1 MSIFRFQNSAM
12 PKPYKKHFEISE
24 RKILLRFF
32 DVVFVVGFLFLV
44 HAFTDLKYFAELCK
58 NYYWIA
64 ILAIYLNLLG
74 TVFEMYNLVVV
85 SFANKITKGLLLT
98 SFFTTLFF
106 IFTPIVTPSFPKK
119 RVELFL
125 LFLVVLVA
133 LTVWRLLYIYLLAS
147 KRFYKPIVLVC
158 RSKDFNKLSKELIIN
173 DPHIRVVKFIDVD
186 FNNQNSIHS
195 EYQLDLNTIDGFLT
209 SNFVSEIVVAN
220 DSKNTSIEIYN
231 KLLEVSEN
239 GIPITQYED
248 VYEDLTSR
256 IPLHL
261 KDKSLYKFFPFSK
274 KQNQLYLIIVRIVDV
289 VVSIIGLSVL
299 LLILPII
306 LLFNL
311 IWNKGPLLFHQER
324 IGRKEA
330 PFKIFK
336 LRTMIV
342 NAEKNGAVFATVN
355 DNRITPFGKL
365 LRKTRIDEFPQFINV
380 LKGEMSIIGPR
391 PERKV
396 FVDQIAN
403 EIPLYHTRHIV
414 KPGLTGWAQINYP
427 YGETLE
433 DSLMK
438 LEYDLYYIKH
448 RNIFLDINI
457 AVKTFGT
464 ILYMKGQ

>member
-1 MSIFRFQNSAM
+1 MSIFRFQNHVM
-12 PKPYKKHFEISE
+12 TKPYKKHFEISE

-32 DVVFVVGFLFLV
+32 DVVFVVGFLFLL
-44 HAFTDLKYFAELCK
+44 HAFTDLKYFADLCE

-64 ILAIYLNLLG
+64 VLGIYLNLLG
-74 TVFEMYNLVVV
+74 TVFEMYNLVIV

-106 IFTPIVTPSFPKK
+106 IFTPIVTPSFPEK

-125 LFLVVLVA
+125 LFLVILLA

-158 RSKDFNKLSKELIIN
+158 RSKYFNKLSKELTIN
-173 DPHIRVVKFIDVD
+173 DPHIRVVKFIAVD
-186 FNNQNSIHS
+186 FNNLNSVISEQQLSLDDIHS
-195 EYQLDLNTIDGFLT
+195 FLRA
-209 SNFVSEIVVAN
+209 NFVSEIVVAD
-220 DSKNTSIEIYN
+220 DSKNTSIDIYN

-248 VYEDLTSR
+248 VYEDLTNR
-256 IPLHL
+256 IPLRL

-274 KQNQLYLIIVRIVDV
+274 KQNKLYLILVRIIDV

-299 LLILPII
+299 FVITPFILV
-306 LLFNL
+306 FNL

-324 IGRKEA
+324 IGRKEK
-330 PFKIFK
+330 PFQIYK

-342 NAEKNGAVFATVN
+342 NAEKNGAVFATLN
-355 DNRITPFGKL
+355 DCRITPFGKL

>member
-1 MSIFRFQNSAM
+1 MT
-12 PKPYKKHFEISE
+12 KPFKKHFEISE

-32 DVVFVVGFLFLV
+32 DVVFVVGFLFLL
-44 HAFTDLKYFAELCK
+44 HAFTDLKYFAELCE

-74 TVFEMYNLVVV
+74 TVFEMYNLVIV

-106 IFTPIVTPSFPKK
+106 IFTPIVTPSFPNK

-125 LFLVVLVA
+125 LFLVILFA
-133 LTVWRLLYIYLLAS
+133 LTVWRLLYIYFLAS

-158 RSKDFNKLSKELIIN
+158 RSKDFNKLSTGLIIN
-173 DPHIRVVKFIDVD
+173 DPHIKIVKFIDVD
-186 FNNQNSIHS
+186 FNNYDS
-195 EYQLDLNTIDGFLT
+195 QLAENQLKFIEIDSFLN
-209 SNFVSEIVVAN
+209 SNFISEIVVAN
-220 DSKNTSIEIYN
+220 YSKKTSIEIYN

-239 GIPITQYED
+239 GIPITQYDD

-274 KQNQLYLIIVRIVDV
+274 KQNKLYLILVRIIDV

-299 LLILPII
+299 FVIIPLIF
-306 LLFNL
+306 LFNL
-311 IWNKGPLLFHQER
+311 IWNKGPLLFLQER
-324 IGRKEA
+324 IGRKEV
-330 PFKIFK
+330 PFQIYK

-342 NAEKNGAVFATVN
+342 NAEKNGAVFATLN
-355 DNRITPFGKL
+355 DCRITPFGKL

-380 LKGEMSIIGPR
+380 LKGDMSIIGPR

-403 EIPLYHTRHIV
+403 KIPLYHTRHIV

-427 YGETLE
+427 YGETLD

>member
-1 MSIFRFQNSAM
+1 M
-12 PKPYKKHFEISE
+12 
-24 RKILLRFF
+24 
-32 DVVFVVGFLFLV
+32 
-44 HAFTDLKYFAELCK
+44 
-58 NYYWIA
+58 
-64 ILAIYLNLLG
+64 
-74 TVFEMYNLVVV
+74 
-85 SFANKITKGLLLT
+85 
-98 SFFTTLFF
+98 
-106 IFTPIVTPSFPKK
+106 
-119 RVELFL
+119 
-125 LFLVVLVA
+125 
-133 LTVWRLLYIYLLAS
+133 
-147 KRFYKPIVLVC
+147 
-158 RSKDFNKLSKELIIN
+158 
-173 DPHIRVVKFIDVD
+173 KFIDVD

-274 KQNQLYLIIVRIVDV
+274 KQNPLYLIIVRIVDV

-396 FVDQIAN
+396 FVDKIAN

-427 YGETLE
+427 YGETSG

>member
-1 MSIFRFQNSAM
+1 MS
-12 PKPYKKHFEISE
+12 KPYKKHFEISE

-32 DVVFVVGFLFLV
+32 DVLFVVGFLFLL
-44 HAFTDLKYFAELCK
+44 HALTDLKYFADLCV

-64 ILAIYLNLLG
+64 ILALYLNLLG
-74 TVFEMYNLVVV
+74 TVFEMYNLVIV

-106 IFTPIVTPSFPKK
+106 IFTPIITPFFPEK

-125 LFLVVLVA
+125 LFLVILFA

-173 DPHIRVVKFIDVD
+173 DPHIKVVKFIDDD
-186 FNNQNSIHS
+186 FTNQNSS
-195 EYQLDLNTIDGFLT
+195 LSQYQLNLNEIDSFLT
-209 SNFVSEIVVAN
+209 TNFISEIVVADN
-220 DSKNTSIEIYN
+220 SKNTSIEIYN
-231 KLLEVSEN
+231 KLLEVAEN

-261 KDKSLYKFFPFSK
+261 KDKSLYKFFPFTK
-274 KQNQLYLIIVRIVDV
+274 KQNKLYLIIVRIVDV
-289 VVSIIGLSVL
+289 VASIIGLSVL
-299 LLILPII
+299 FVIMPFIWV
-306 LLFNL
+306 FNL

-324 IGRKEA
+324 IGRKEV
-330 PFKIFK
+330 PFKIYK

-342 NAEKNGAVFATVN
+342 NAEKNGAVFASLN
-355 DNRITPFGKL
+355 DSRITPFGKL

-380 LKGEMSIIGPR
+380 LHGEMSIIGPR
-391 PERKV
+391 PERKI
-396 FVDQIAN
+396 FVDQIVN

>member
-1 MSIFRFQNSAM
+1 MT
-12 PKPYKKHFEISE
+12 KPYKKHFEISE

-32 DVVFVVGFLFLV
+32 DVLFVVAFLFLV
-44 HAFTDLKYFAELCK
+44 HAFTDLRYFAELCS

-64 ILAIYLNLLG
+64 VLGLYLTLLG
-74 TVFEMYNLVVV
+74 TVFEMYNLVIV
-85 SFANKITKGLLLT
+85 SFAGKITKGLLLT

-125 LFLVVLVA
+125 LFLVVLFA
-133 LTVWRLLYIYLLAS
+133 LTIWRLLYIYLLAS

-158 RSKDFNKLSKELIIN
+158 RSKDFNKLAKGLIIN
-173 DPHIRVVKFIDVD
+173 DPHVKIVKFVDVD
-186 FNNQNSIHS
+186 FNNQNSEIH
-195 EYQLDLNTIDGFLT
+195 EHQLVFNNIDDFLLA
-209 SNFVSEIVVAN
+209 NFISEIVVAN
-220 DSKNTSIEIYN
+220 YSKNTSIEIYN

-248 VYEDLTSR
+248 VYEELTSR

-274 KQNQLYLIIVRIVDV
+274 KKNVLYLIMVRIIDV
-289 VVSIIGLSVL
+289 IVSLIGLSVL
-299 LLILPII
+299 FVISPFI

-311 IWNKGPLLFHQER
+311 IWNKGPFLFNQER
-324 IGRKEA
+324 IGKNEVQ
-330 PFKIFK
+330 FKIYK
-336 LRTMIV
+336 LRTMII
-342 NAEKNGAVFATVN
+342 NAEKNGAVFATFN
-355 DNRITPFGKL
+355 DDRITPFGKL

-380 LKGEMSIIGPR
+380 LKGQMSIIGPR

-396 FVDQIAN
+396 FVDQIAS

>member
-1 MSIFRFQNSAM
+1 MT
-12 PKPYKKHFEISE
+12 KPYKKHFKISE

-32 DVVFVVGFLFLV
+32 DVFFVVFFLYLV
-44 HAFTDLKYFAELCK
+44 NTFTNLKYFAELSL
-58 NYYWIA
+58 NYYWIGV
-64 ILAIYLNLLG
+64 LVIYLTLLG
-74 TVFEMYNLVVV
+74 TVFEMYNLVIV

-119 RVELFL
+119 RIELFL
-125 LFLVVLVA
+125 LFLVIVFA
-133 LTVWRLLYIYLLAS
+133 LTVWRLFYIYLLAS

-158 RSKDFNKLSKELIIN
+158 RSKDFDKLSKELIIN

-186 FNNQNSIHS
+186 FNNQSRLEP
-195 EYQLDLNTIDGFLT
+195 EYQLHFEEIEGFLT
-209 SNFVSEIVVAN
+209 SHFISEIVVAN
-220 DSKNTSIEIYN
+220 GSKNTSIEIYN

-248 VYEDLTSR
+248 VYEELTSR

-261 KDKSLYKFFPFSK
+261 KDKSLYTFFPFSK
-274 KQNQLYLIIVRIVDV
+274 KQNSLYLIVVRIVDV
-289 VVSIIGLSVL
+289 LVSIIGLSVL
-299 LLILPII
+299 LFMSPFI
-306 LLFNL
+306 LLLNL

-324 IGRKEA
+324 IGRKEV
-330 PFKIFK
+330 PFSIVK

-342 NAEKNGAVFATVN
+342 NAEKNGAVFATLN
-355 DNRITPFGKL
+355 DCRITPFGKL

>member
-1 MSIFRFQNSAM
+1 MT
-12 PKPYKKHFEISE
+12 KPYKKHFEISE
-24 RKILLRFF
+24 RKILLRLF
-32 DVVFVVGFLFLV
+32 DVIFVVGFLFLL
-44 HAFTDLKYFAELCK
+44 HAFTDLKYFAELCE

-64 ILAIYLNLLG
+64 VLGLYLTLLG
-74 TVFEMYNLVVV
+74 TVFEMYNLVIV

-106 IFTPIVTPSFPKK
+106 IFTPIVTPSFPDK

-125 LFLVVLVA
+125 LFLVVLLA
-133 LTVWRLLYIYLLAS
+133 LTTWRIIYIYLLAS

-158 RSKDFNKLSKELIIN
+158 RSKDFNKLAKGLIIN
-173 DPHIRVVKFIDVD
+173 DPHVKIVKFIDVD
-186 FNNQNSIHS
+186 FANPTGEIHVNQLGFH
-195 EYQLDLNTIDGFLT
+195 DIDCFLR
-209 SNFVSEIVVAN
+209 SNFISEIIVAN

-239 GIPITQYED
+239 GIPVTQYED
-248 VYEDLTSR
+248 VYEELTSR

-274 KQNQLYLIIVRIVDV
+274 KKNALYLIAVRVIDV
-289 VVSIIGLSVL
+289 LVSLIGLSVL
-299 LLILPII
+299 LVITPFI

-324 IGRKEA
+324 IGKKEV
-330 PFKIFK
+330 PFEIYK
-336 LRTMIV
+336 LRTMII
-342 NAEKNGAVFATVN
+342 NAEKNGAVFATLN
-355 DNRITPFGKL
+355 DSRITPFGKL

-391 PERKV
+391 PERKI

-427 YGETLE
+427 YGETLD

>member
-1 MSIFRFQNSAM
+1 MT
-12 PKPYKKHFEISE
+12 KPYKKHFEISE
-24 RKILLRFF
+24 RKILLRIF
-32 DVVFVVGFLFLV
+32 DVVFVVGFLFLLHV
-44 HAFTDLKYFAELCK
+44 FTDLKYFADLCK
-58 NYYWIA
+58 NYCWIA
-64 ILAIYLNLLG
+64 VLGLYLTLLG
-74 TVFEMYNLVVV
+74 TVFEMYNLVIV

-106 IFTPIVTPSFPKK
+106 IFTPIVTPSFPNK
-119 RVELFL
+119 RIELFL
-125 LFLVVLVA
+125 LFLVVLLA
-133 LTVWRLLYIYLLAS
+133 LTIWRLLYIFLLAS

-158 RSKDFNKLSKELIIN
+158 RSKDFNKLAKGLIIN
-173 DPHIRVVKFIDVD
+173 DPHIKVVKFIDVD
-186 FNNQNSIHS
+186 YDSQTCVLS
-195 EYQLDLNTIDGFLT
+195 ESQLNLGNIDDFLH
-209 SNFVSEIVVAN
+209 SNFISEIVVAN
-220 DSKNTSIEIYN
+220 YSKNTSIEIYN

-261 KDKSLYKFFPFSK
+261 KDKSLYNFFPFSK
-274 KQNQLYLIIVRIVDV
+274 KKNALYLIVVRVIDIS
-289 VVSIIGLSVL
+289 VSIIGLTVL
-299 LLILPII
+299 FVISPLILF
-306 LLFNL
+306 FNL

-324 IGRKEA
+324 IGKKEV
-330 PFKIFK
+330 PFQIYK
-336 LRTMIV
+336 LRTMII
-342 NAEKNGAVFATVN
+342 NAEKNGAVFATLN
-355 DNRITPFGKL
+355 DSRITPFGKF

>member
-1 MSIFRFQNSAM
+1 MSM

-32 DVVFVVGFLFLV
+32 DVFFVVGFLFLI
-44 HAFTDLKYFAELCK
+44 HTFTDLKYFADLFE
-58 NYYWIA
+58 NYLWIA
-64 ILAIYLNLLG
+64 VLTIYINLLG
-74 TVFEMYNLVVV
+74 TVFEMYQLVVI

-106 IFTPIVTPSFPKK
+106 IFTPIVTPSFPNK

-125 LFLVVLVA
+125 LFLVILLA
-133 LTVWRLLYIYLLAS
+133 LSVWRFLYIYLLAS

-158 RSKDFNKLSKELIIN
+158 RCKDFKKLSKELIIN
-173 DPHIRVVKFIDVD
+173 DPHIKVVRFIDVD
-186 FNNQNSIHS
+186 FTNQNCLLP
-195 EYQLDLNTIDGFLT
+195 EFQLILDDIDSFLT
-209 SNFVSEIVVAN
+209 YNFVSEIVVAN

-231 KLLEVSEN
+231 KLLEVAEN

-274 KQNQLYLIIVRIVDV
+274 KQNRLYLMVVRSVDV

-299 LLILPII
+299 FIITPLI

-311 IWNKGPLLFHQER
+311 IWNKGPLLFYQER
-324 IGRKEA
+324 IGRKEK
-330 PFKIFK
+330 PFQICK

-342 NAEKNGAVFATVN
+342 NAEKNGAVFATIN
-355 DNRITPFGKL
+355 DCRITPFGKL

-427 YGETLE
+427 YGETLD

>member
-1 MSIFRFQNSAM
+1 MT
-12 PKPYKKHFEISE
+12 KPYKKHFEISE
-24 RKILLRFF
+24 RKILLRIF
-32 DVVFVVGFLFLV
+32 DIFFVVMFLFLINT
-44 HAFTDLKYFAELCK
+44 FTDLRYFAELCE

-64 ILAIYLNLLG
+64 VLGLYLTLLG
-74 TVFEMYNLVVV
+74 TVFEMYNLVIV

-119 RVELFL
+119 RIELFL
-125 LFLVVLVA
+125 LFLVVLLA
-133 LTVWRLLYIYLLAS
+133 LTIWRLLYIYLLAS

-173 DPHIRVVKFIDVD
+173 DPHIRIVKFIDVD
-186 FNNQNSIHS
+186 FNNQNSLLS
-195 EYQLDLNTIDGFLT
+195 EFQLNLIEINGFLAT
-209 SNFVSEIVVAN
+209 HFISEIVVAKY
-220 DSKNTSIEIYN
+220 SKKTSIEVYN
-231 KLLEVSEN
+231 KLLEISEN

-274 KQNQLYLIIVRIVDV
+274 KQNQLYLLLVRCIDI
-289 VVSIIGLSVL
+289 VVSIIGLTVL
-299 LLILPII
+299 VAII
-306 LLFNL
+306 PFIFFFNL

-324 IGRKEA
+324 IGRKEV

-342 NAEKNGAVFATVN
+342 NAEKNGAVFATLN
-355 DNRITPFGKL
+355 DSRITPFGKL

>member
-1 MSIFRFQNSAM
+1 MI
-12 PKPYKKHFEISE
+12 KPYKKHFEISE

-32 DVVFVVGFLFLV
+32 DVAFVVGFLFLL
-44 HAFTDLKYFAELCK
+44 HSLTDLKYFADLCL

-64 ILAIYLNLLG
+64 ILAIYINLIG
-74 TVFEMYNLVVV
+74 TVFEMYNLVIV
-85 SFANKITKGLLLT
+85 SFASKITKGLLLT

-106 IFTPIVTPSFPKK
+106 IFTPILTPSFPNK

-125 LFLVVLVA
+125 LFLVILIA

-173 DPHIRVVKFIDVD
+173 DPHIRIVKYIDVD
-186 FNNQNSIHS
+186 FNNQNSLLS
-195 EYQLDLNTIDGFLT
+195 EFQLNLIEINGFLAT
-209 SNFVSEIVVAN
+209 HFISEIVVAN
-220 DSKNTSIEIYN
+220 YSKKTSIEVYN
-231 KLLEVSEN
+231 KLLEISEN

-261 KDKSLYKFFPFSK
+261 KDKSLYRFFPFSK
-274 KQNQLYLIIVRIVDV
+274 KQNQLYLLLVRCIDI
-289 VVSIIGLSVL
+289 VVSIIGLTVL
-299 LLILPII
+299 VAIIPLIFF
-306 LLFNL
+306 FNL

-324 IGRKEA
+324 IGRKEM
-330 PFKIFK
+330 PFNIFK

-355 DNRITPFGKL
+355 DSRITPFGKL

-380 LKGEMSIIGPR
+380 LIGEMSIIGPR

>member
-1 MSIFRFQNSAM
+1 MT
-12 PKPYKKHFEISE
+12 KPYKKHFEISE
-24 RKILLRFF
+24 RKILLRVF
-32 DVVFVVGFLFLV
+32 DVVFVVGFLFLPDL
-44 HAFTDLKYFAELCK
+44 FTDFKYFSELK
-58 NYYWIA
+58 HEFYWIP
-64 ILAIYLNLLG
+64 IIAIYLTLLG

-98 SFFTTLFF
+98 SFFTSLFF
-106 IFTPIVTPSFPKK
+106 LFTPLFTPSFPKK
-119 RVELFL
+119 RLELLL
-125 LFLVVLVA
+125 LFLIISFA
-133 LTVWRLLYIYLLAS
+133 LLCWRLIYIYLLAS
-147 KRFYKPIVLVC
+147 KRFYKPLVLVC
-158 RSKDFNKLSKELIIN
+158 KSRDFNKLSKELIIN
-173 DPHIRVVKFIDVD
+173 DPHIKIVKFIDVD
-186 FNNQNSIHS
+186 MAEQGGEKSK
-195 EYQLDLNTIDGFLT
+195 YQLTLDEIDKFLIE
-209 SNFVSEIVVAN
+209 NYVSEIVVASN
-220 DSKNTSIEIYN
+220 SKNTSIEIYN
-231 KLLEVSEN
+231 KLLVIAEN
-239 GIPITQYED
+239 GIPITQYDEL
-248 VYEDLTSR
+248 YEELTNR

-261 KDKSLYKFFPFSK
+261 KDKKIYTYFPFSK
-274 KQNQLYLIIVRIVDV
+274 RQNMLYLLLVRFVDV
-289 VVSIIGLSVL
+289 VVSIVGLLVL
-299 LLILPII
+299 FAISPII

-311 IWNKGPLLFHQER
+311 LWNKGPLMFTQER
-324 IGRKEA
+324 VGRKE
-330 PFKIFK
+330 KIFSIYK

-342 NAEKNGAVFATVN
+342 NAEVNGAVFATTN
-355 DNRITPFGKL
+355 DSRITPFGKW

-396 FVDQIAN
+396 FVDQIA
-403 EIPLYHTRHIV
+403 EQIPLYHTRHIA

>member
-1 MSIFRFQNSAM
+1 MT
-12 PKPYKKHFEISE
+12 KPYKKHFEISE

-32 DVVFVVGFLFLV
+32 DVAFVVGFLFLL
-44 HAFTDLKYFAELCK
+44 HTLTDLKYFADLCVT
-58 NYYWIA
+58 YYWIA
-64 ILAIYLNLLG
+64 ILAIYINLLG
-74 TVFEMYNLVVV
+74 TVFEMYNLIIV
-85 SFANKITKGLLLT
+85 SFATKITKGLLLT
-98 SFFTTLFF
+98 AFFTTLFF
-106 IFTPIVTPSFPKK
+106 IFTPILTPSFPKK

-125 LFLVVLVA
+125 LFLVILIA

-173 DPHIRVVKFIDVD
+173 DPHIRIVKYIDVD
-186 FNNQNSIHS
+186 FNNHNSLLS
-195 EYQLDLNTIDGFLT
+195 EFQLNLIEINGFLA
-209 SNFVSEIVVAN
+209 SHFISEIVVAKY
-220 DSKNTSIEIYN
+220 SKKTSIEVYN
-231 KLLEVSEN
+231 KLLEISEN

-274 KQNQLYLIIVRIVDV
+274 KQNQLYLLLVRCIDIVF
-289 VVSIIGLSVL
+289 SIIGLTVL
-299 LLILPII
+299 IAIIPLIFF
-306 LLFNL
+306 FNL

-324 IGRKEA
+324 IGRKEV

-355 DNRITPFGKL
+355 DCRITPFGKL

-380 LKGEMSIIGPR
+380 LIGEMSIIGPR